1 MNFLPM
7 DNIKKLLEERR
18 VVEAKFNSRRHFI
31 KDCSL
36 GLGGIALGSFIN
48 SCSTESEKIPAYTA
62 DRSMNP
68 MASMP
73 APFLPKVKSVIYLHM
88 VGAPLPIRVI

>member
-1 MNFLPM
+1 M
-7 DNIKKLLEERR
+7 DNVKKLLEERR

-36 GLGGIALGSFIN
+36 GLGGIALGSFLN

-68 MASMP
+68 NGVNARAFPSQGKKCHISSYGRC
-73 APFLPKVKSVIYLHM
+73 PF
-88 VGAPLPIRVI
+88 PIRVI

>member
-1 MNFLPM
+1 M

-36 GLGGIALGSFIN
+36 GLGGLALGSFLN
-48 SCSTESEKIPAYTA
+48 SCSSGK
-62 DRSMNP
+62 
-68 MASMP
+68 
-73 APFLPKVKSVIYLHM
+73 
-88 VGAPLPIRVI
+88 